1 MFVAKH
7 QLEGIVEWN
16 LEEEKSTEPGGGG
29 CGAVARERRMGGR
42 GERRETGVLAL
53 K

>member
-1 MFVAKH
+1 MRR
-7 QLEGIVEWN
+7 GR
-16 LEEEKSTEPGGGG
+16 G